1 MNGKAICYG
10 VSLKDLDAPDLLD
23 VLHFFFEEDVGSLT
37 TAEQADAREK
47 TRTQLY
53 ASLYSKTY
61 AYASTKNSTS
71 YIDNSV
77 VLPAEDDVEDN
88 EMPTPLD
95 PAARSASAFTKPY
108 VPPTRM
114 NSNPQRPFGTTL
126 DGPLG

>member
-1 MNGKAICYG
+1 M
-10 VSLKDLDAPDLLD
+10 SLKDLDAPDLLD

-88 EMPTPLD
+88 EMPAPLD

>member
-1 MNGKAICYG
+1 M
-10 VSLKDLDAPDLLD
+10 SLKDLNAPDLLD
-23 VLHFFFEEDVGSLT
+23 VLHFFFEDDVASMT
-37 TAEQADAREK
+37 TAEQSDARDK
-47 TRTQLY
+47 TRSQLY
-53 ASLYSKTY
+53 HSLYSKRY
-61 AYASTKNSTS
+61 AYASAKNSVN
-71 YIDNSV
+71 YIDDSV

-88 EMPTPLD
+88 KMPAPLD